1 MERLRL
7 AQKESQRQRWGYRF
21 LKKHEIEWLTSRSR
35 LREQTALSLSA
46 RCQDF
51 KRVFPTA
58 HMNAALLRQIYRKN
72 GIKKKKYRWFKEPKN
87 RDEATTR

>member
-1 MERLRL
+1 MEQLRL
-7 AQKESQRQRWGYRF
+7 TQKESQRQSWGYRF

-58 HMNAALLRQIYRKN
+58 HMNTALLRQICRKN